1 MRKRFQNGRVVKSSD
16 GRYWIGKWLEDGR
29 DRSKVLGK
37 VAKMT
42 KTKAREEMAKV
53 VKPINERAANAIAP
67 NVTVEDFV
75 DKVYLPFYR
84 RSWKRSTA
92 MTNKDRIKHHIVSE
106 FGSRELRTL
115 TRDELQKFLEA
126 RASLSFSTTDHLR
139 WDLKQMFD
147 LAQADG
153 IVAKHPALILFTPR
167 ECKRPD
173 HRYMTMKEVQD
184 VLKLLE
190 LRERLI
196 VKLAVLVGM
205 RPGEIFGLRR
215 GHVGE
220 CSVRIQERIY
230 RGDVDTPKTV
240 KSVRFAALS
249 ATVREDLDQWLSRDP
264 DGRPDH
270 WLFPSEKMSKP
281 ISKDNAV
288 RRYIRPKLEA
298 AGYGW
303 VDFHV
308 MRRTHSS
315 LMRELGVDPKVVADQ
330 QGHTLDVNLNVYT
343 ETSLESRI
351 DAVETLGS
359 ALIN

>member
-67 NVTVEDFV
+67 YVTVEDFV

-173 HRYMTMKEVQD
+173 H
-184 VLKLLE
+184 
-190 LRERLI
+190 
-196 VKLAVLVGM
+196 
-205 RPGEIFGLRR
+205 
-215 GHVGE
+215 
-220 CSVRIQERIY
+220 
-230 RGDVDTPKTV
+230 
-240 KSVRFAALS
+240 
-249 ATVREDLDQWLSRDP
+249 
-264 DGRPDH
+264 
-270 WLFPSEKMSKP
+270 P
-281 ISKDNAV
+281 IHDNEGGA
-288 RRYIRPKLEA
+288 
-298 AGYGW
+298 
-303 VDFHV
+303 
-308 MRRTHSS
+308 RRTQVVRTERKTD
-315 LMRELGVDPKVVADQ
+315 REISCFGGYAPRR
-330 QGHTLDVNLNVYT
+330 NL
-343 ETSLESRI
+343 RI
-351 DAVETLGS
+351 APRPRW
-359 ALIN
+359 